1 MRDSAVEDILKLLDA
16 QLGDPTHDD
25 SNKMRR
31 HLYSQAFYPEDRK
44 RGEARLLYA
53 ERLRT
58 AFQQVAV
65 AGTNVDLAFQ
75 GDIVMRHLRLSE
87 QTEQNIL

>member
-1 MRDSAVEDILKLLDA
+1 MLLDT

-25 SNKMRR
+25 ENKKRR
-31 HLYSQAFYPEDRK
+31 HFYSQAFYPEERR
-44 RGEARLLYA
+44 RGESRLLYV

-65 AGTNVDLAFQ
+65 VGANVDVCLQ
-75 GDIVMRHLRLSE
+75 GDIVMRNLRLSD
-87 QTEQNIL
+87 QADKLFLQ